1 MVTQKLTKRMAAA
14 QLRLLSI
21 LAVELRPNGI
31 QQLQIRLL
39 RPLFQRFDKCPA
51 EGSTR
56 LSVLERIGPAEEK
69 RG

>member
-1 MVTQKLTKRMAAA
+1 MVLPKLTERMAAA

-39 RPLFQRFDKCPA
+39 RPLFQRLNERPT
-51 EGSTR
+51 ERPTR
-56 LSVLERIGPAEEK
+56 LSVLERIGPAEKK